1 VKICEVIQLIMMN
14 AILLMM
20 MSSNT
25 LYFFRT
31 LHWTSTS
38 MINCFSKDLNAP
50 ILTLVKAREGKII
63 SMLTSLSKLKINRHM
78 KSLRKSFSIH
88 EMIQNKKTFN
98 FKKNFKDIQT
108 KFKRIKLIWFKNL
121 NCIKWQPQRFL
132 NCTTSVTLKIKDK
145 CLSSLGRF
153 NSSII
158 IILKNRK

>member
-1 VKICEVIQLIMMN
+1 MICEVIQLIMMN

-50 ILTLVKAREGKII
+50 ILTLVKAREGKTI

-88 EMIQNKKTFN
+88 EMIQNKKTIN

-108 KFKRIKLIWFKNL
+108 KFKRIKSIWFKNL

-145 CLSSLGRF
+145 C
-153 NSSII
+153 
-158 IILKNRK
+158 